1 MKGAMVVNDNQA
13 GSGPIFLDNVD
24 CSDTDTELISCP
36 TRLNVFGL
44 RSASCS
50 HNEDIGVACIGM
62 SRLVANQLVHMWPW
76 TEAAYITVI
85 INAY

>member
-1 MKGAMVVNDNQA
+1 MKGAVVVNDNQA

-24 CSDTDTELISCP
+24 CSDTDTELVSCP

-50 HNEDIGVACIGM
+50 HNDDIGVSCVGM
-62 SRLVANQLVHMWPW
+62 SCTVANQLVHMWPL
-76 TEAAYITVI
+76 TEATCI